1 MIDVFQD
8 HFFSFSM
15 FNLIFFD
22 DVILVNRLHGKEFF
36 GFFSFNEKYCTK
48 SSSTKNDFRRKILKC
63 DLFFETFFGEESLGC
78 SSDHFS
84 FFFFSLQILFIGL
97 VIMHDIITFD
107 FFWSLFFLFFFSS
120 CIMDETKFIFVINGQ
135 FIVFQLPIGL

>member
-1 MIDVFQD
+1 MFQD

-22 DVILVNRLHGKEFF
+22 DVILVNRLHSKEFF
-36 GFFSFNEKYCTK
+36 SFFSFNEKHSTK
-48 SSSTKNDFRRKILKC
+48 SSSTKNDFWGKILKC
-63 DLFFETFFGEESLGC
+63 DLLFETFFGEESLGC

-84 FFFFSLQILFIGL
+84 FFFFSLKILFIGL
-97 VIMHDIITFD
+97 VIMHDIITFN

-120 CIMDETKFIFVINGQ
+120 CIMNKTKFIFVINGQ
-135 FIVFQLPIGL
+135 LIVFQLPIGL